1 MSNEKKVIIQELGFD
16 GLMHIPPMNMPHKL
30 LKELTYSF
38 DLIRNTLD
46 TRYGVLSINQENIR
60 VAIGLNASGS
70 LFPGKVN
77 YKELSEGDKEVYRS
91 FQGKTLKQLTESM
104 MKIRVDSDKNHLK
117 FKRMFILYIQ
127 MSFLLP
133 KIINKGKS
141 EHKLKKKKS
150 VDGCLYALMIVYF
163 HESKHKNKPV
173 DTIPG
178 PPWLQHWTKELLL
191 ETVLGHCQEGTAE
204 RKLTRM
210 KEEEKNEENKKTQK
224 KNVTSSESNSGTDF
238 EFDFEQD
245 SREPPK
251 IRK

>member
-1 MSNEKKVIIQELGFD
+1 MASKIPTAPKYNKTHYLRCLTRLLHDKFQNMSNEKKVIIQELGFD

-133 KIINKGKS
+133 KIINKT
-141 EHKLKKKKS
+141 
-150 VDGCLYALMIVYF
+150 LYMSGIGVAIF
-163 HESKHKNKPV
+163 S
-173 DTIPG
+173 
-178 PPWLQHWTKELLL
+178 
-191 ETVLGHCQEGTAE
+191 
-204 RKLTRM
+204 
-210 KEEEKNEENKKTQK
+210 
-224 KNVTSSESNSGTDF
+224 TSS
-238 EFDFEQD
+238 
-245 SREPPK
+245 SRAK
-251 IRK
+251 VSTN